1 MELKKIIKFKVKVS
15 LNYNWNWL
23 EYEPYTKL
31 VMESE

>member
-1 MELKKIIKFKVKVS
+1 MELKKVIKFKINIK
-15 LNYNWNWL
+15 LNHNCSWL